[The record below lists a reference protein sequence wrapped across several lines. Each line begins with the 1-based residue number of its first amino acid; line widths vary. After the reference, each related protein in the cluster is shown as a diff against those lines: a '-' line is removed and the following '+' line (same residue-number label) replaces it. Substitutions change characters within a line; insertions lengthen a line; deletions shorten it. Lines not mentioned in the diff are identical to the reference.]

1 MRAAARYRL
10 AIEVEPF
17 RRVRASGRCLGC
29 ACRPF
34 CAPAGCSSARD
45 WRKFTRPPG
54 LGSVGRCRASAII
67 LAPSPLLLFLP
78 GLPQA
83 GLRASST
90 SAPAHHIH
98 LAFGA
103 AECFLLFL
111 LPLVDLK
118 LSSLDDRVLI
128 RQKFAA
134 LGEEGWRAELL
145 ADLFEG
151 CEDQRAVARRSAL
164 RILAM

>member
-17 RRVRASGRCLGC
+17 RRVRASGRCLGS

-67 LAPSPLLLFLP
+67 LAPSPLLLFLS

-118 LSSLDDRVLI
+118 LSSLNDRVLI